1 MGAFAD
7 EEDPLSKL
15 EADPTK
21 SNAES
26 LQAAVEEAGWQ
37 VQAVN
42 WVYEKVTGEN
52 LIEALIAPIV
62 GDFSKIETNAEAWNQ
77 VGESLSSVRK
87 NLNAGVSEL
96 RESWDGE
103 GAMAFETLLV
113 GTWTVALEG
122 DALLAGLVGQGFQKA
137 ADMSRRM
144 TDKALELIKKLVDRL
159 IETAATGWI
168 PVAGWAN
175 AVRQVE
181 RCIDIV
187 TTVYEIYT
195 ALEEMYNSV
204 VALVESV
211 QSAGTNLSKIQD
223 VRSLGDA
230 VNLGMELKDNAI
242 EVRDSATGVRDAANN
257 TRTAFSNASNASNAS
272 GGSGGG
278 AGGGSGGSGSGG
290 ASSGSGSSG
299 YQTLASGTL

>member
-7 EEDPLSKL
+7 EEDPIGLL

-21 SNAES
+21 SNADA
-26 LQAAVEEAGWQ
+26 LNQAIEDAGWQ

-52 LIEALIAPIV
+52 LIESLISPIT
-62 GDFSKIETNAEAWNQ
+62 GDFSKIEVNAEAWGQ
-77 VGESLSSVRK
+77 VGEALSAVRT
-87 NLNAGVSEL
+87 NLNAGISEL
-96 RESWDGE
+96 RESWDGD
-103 GAMAFETLLV
+103 GAIAFEGLLV

-122 DALLAGLVGQGFQKA
+122 DALLAGLIGQGFQKA
-137 ADMSRRM
+137 ADMSRKM

-181 RCIDIV
+181 RCVSIV
-187 TTVYEIYT
+187 MTILELYEALT
-195 ALEEMYNSV
+195 AMY
-204 VALVESV
+204 ESV
-211 QSAGTNLSKIQD
+211 IQLIDSVKGAGTNLSKIQD

-230 VNLGMELKDNAI
+230 VNLGMDLKEDVTN
-242 EVRDSATGVRDAANN
+242 VRDGVTGVRDAATNVKTSATD
-257 TRTAFSNASNASNAS
+257 TRNAVT
-272 GGSGGG
+272 GSG
-278 AGGGSGGSGSGG
+278 GGSGSG
-290 ASSGSGSSG
+290 SGSNGSGESSSSSSDSG
-299 YQTLASGTL
+299 YQTLSSGSL